1 MPQRDYST
9 EILGIKDV
17 EIEKVEQEEKCIRI
31 QFSKRRTGM
40 ICPHCGEY
48 TYTVHD
54 YRIKEL
60 RDIPLQGKPVR
71 LKYRRR
77 RYICRKCG
85 KKSAEAFELS
95 GKNQRTTARLAIY
108 GLKLSAER
116 RSGKSIA
123 AEVGVS
129 ASSVNRWLKYLPGR
143 RPEKLP
149 RVLSIDEFRGNAG
162 GERFQCILT
171 APEEKKIVDI
181 LPDRTACTI
190 QDYLRRFPNRGE
202 VEYFVMDMNRAYREI
217 ARTFFPQAKIIIDR
231 FHFVRYG
238 VWAFESVRKRVQKS
252 LNSQQRKLFKR
263 SRKLLL
269 ARASSLETQDRQAVE
284 VMLSHSEDLTRAW
297 LLKEEFFKFV
307 DAGSSEA
314 AKKALDSFR
323 FYAQQIHL
331 TEFKECLRM
340 LNNWEEYILN
350 SFDCPYSNGFTEG
363 INNSIKALKRATFGM
378 PNFHNFRARI
388 LHCHS
393 FYPYP

>member
-1 MPQRDYST
+1 MPQRDYIT

-17 EIEKVEQEEKCIRI
+17 EIEKVAQDENMLLIR
-31 QFSKRRTGM
+31 FTKKRTGM

-48 TYTVHD
+48 TNEVHD

-60 RDIPLQGKPVR
+60 RDIPIQGKAVR
-71 LKYRRR
+71 LEYRRR

-85 KKSAEAFELS
+85 KKSAEAFELA
-95 GKNQRTTARLAIY
+95 GKNQRTTARLAVY
-108 GLKLSAER
+108 GLELSKER

-123 AEVGVS
+123 KELGVS
-129 ASSVNRWLKYLPGR
+129 ASSVNRWLKHLPKS
-143 RPEKLP
+143 RPTALP

-181 LPDRTACTI
+181 LPDRSVSTI
-190 QDYLRRFPNRGE
+190 QEYLKSFSNREE
-202 VEYFVMDMNRAYREI
+202 VKYFVMDMNRAYRDI
-217 ARTFFPQAKIIIDR
+217 ARTFFPGASIVIDR
-231 FHFVRYG
+231 FHYVRYG
-238 VWAFESVRKRVQKS
+238 VWAFENVRKRVQKS

-269 ARASSLETQDRQAVE
+269 ARASKLTTEDRQAVE
-284 VMLSHSEDLTRAW
+284 VMLAHSEDLTRAW

-307 DAGSSEA
+307 DAQSSAEA
-314 AKKALDSFR
+314 KTALDSFR
-323 FYAQQIHL
+323 YYAKRL
-331 TEFKECLRM
+331 YLPEFRECLRM

-350 SFDCPYSNGFTEG
+350 SFNCPYSNGFTEG
-363 INNSIKALKRATFGM
+363 INNSTKALKRATFGM

-388 LHCHS
+388 LHCNS
-393 FYPYP
+393 CYP